1 MGAGAGVLSLPG
13 AGKGAS
19 HPPRAAGAGGAGV
32 AALLAAAA
40 ALGAAALAVGHVQAH
55 RASTCAL
62 LRGFLPGAASG
73 DGLEGLW
80 EASGC
85 TGPPP
90 GSRQPQPPSQ
100 VLPFWVFWEGDD
112 GLFHG
117 QGPAPGGEPGL
128 SSLSGPTAASV
139 IDPVLES
146 RPGLGGGRGSHRI
159 YLRAPFEWQ
168 PTGNQIPGNV
178 TVEGSDWERVIIKAR
193 DPDRERVTLGGY
205 SSLLNVAL
213 FDARGAE
220 LARRGR
226 TPGGQLPYNFPRPV
240 RAYHNDRRDA
250 IQPAHYPYM
259 GVSIQAG
266 AESFDLDRPGLAVN
280 QFGIGDA
287 IWVFNAHGDAIRA
300 ANERADAS
308 RIEGKSRFLDLVTQD
323 KVTGAEVRVFQLGG
337 QGRLLPGRG
346 VLPWDNQF
354 FWAFQD
360 EFLYANDAQL
370 KNVWTVEGLVQ
381 PLREAPH
388 GVVSLESAGY
398 TPGNVSSLSWG
409 GLGALQVP
417 YEPSL
422 EVCITPR
429 VSQES
434 TAEFTA
440 GLQEWGGL
448 NNGFIRFR
456 LSEGVLVAEVS
467 NGTHSES
474 RTASRT
480 PRPSSPSILRLK
492 TNDGRLQFTVDG
504 LPAAEFEPGAAPLP
518 GRPLQ
523 PVLALS
529 SAPGS
534 ADSVDVDYVSL
545 RQNRKTSPY

>member
-1 MGAGAGVLSLPG
+1 M
-13 AGKGAS
+13 
-19 HPPRAAGAGGAGV
+19 
-32 AALLAAAA
+32 
-40 ALGAAALAVGHVQAH
+40 
-55 RASTCAL
+55 
-62 LRGFLPGAASG
+62 
-73 DGLEGLW
+73 LEG
-80 EASGC
+80 
-85 TGPPP
+85 
-90 GSRQPQPPSQ
+90 
-100 VLPFWVFWEGDD
+100 
-112 GLFHG
+112 
-117 QGPAPGGEPGL
+117 
-128 SSLSGPTAASV
+128 
-139 IDPVLES
+139 
-146 RPGLGGGRGSHRI
+146 RPGLGSGRGSHRI
-159 YLRAPFEWQ
+159 YLRSPFEWQ

-178 TVEGSDWERVIIKAR
+178 TVEGEDWERVIIKAR

-240 RAYHNDRRDA
+240 RAYHNNRRDA

-266 AESFDLDRPGLAVN
+266 AESFDLDRPGLAVK
-280 QFGIGDA
+280 QFGVGDA
-287 IWVFNAHGDAIRA
+287 IWVFNAHGDVIRG

-360 EFLYANDAQL
+360 EFLYRNNAQL
-370 KNVWTVEGLVQ
+370 KNAWTVTGLVQ
-381 PLREAPH
+381 PIREAPH
-388 GVVSLESAGY
+388 GVVSLLPSGSKVAGPDG
-398 TPGNVSSLSWG
+398 TFNSSLSWG
-409 GLGALQVP
+409 GFTPLQVP
-417 YEPSL
+417 YKPSL

-429 VSQES
+429 ISEES

-440 GLQEWGGL
+440 GLQEPGWGY
-448 NNGFIRFR
+448 GFIRFR
-456 LSEGVLVAEVS
+456 LSEGVLFAEVS

-474 RTASRT
+474 QTASLT
-480 PRPSSPSILRLK
+480 PQPSSPSILRLK
-492 TNDGRLQFTVDG
+492 TNDGRVQFTVDG

-518 GRPLQ
+518 ARPLE
-523 PVLALS
+523 PVLALRWS
-529 SAPGS
+529 LGARGEVRRRRGPRVEG
-534 ADSVDVDYVSL
+534 VEVDYVSL